1 MLKKLRWALALMSM
15 IPGIASAGWIIE
27 WEHTPVRAGERLE
40 SKRAIAYIEDDKTRV
55 EQDHITTVYD
65 YDEGTFTLLNP
76 TSRYYWSAGV
86 DDYVKESVRN
96 RDRNLRKKLGT
107 ESEDDE
113 ELPEV
118 DLESLPEISVEATD
132 EMRTIAG
139 HQAFKHVVRVNEE
152 LFQEIWVAN
161 DLDLS
166 GDLDPDKVVKFQAR
180 SSRGMIGNSSKPYNA
195 LYRSPAYLELLKK
208 GYALRTLTHHIAGAF
223 DRKARSVREADVE
236 DSKFEVPAGYRKVS
250 LQEVFKTETEETE

>member
-1 MLKKLRWALALMSM
+1 MLKKLRWALALVWM

-27 WEHTPVRAGERLE
+27 WEHTPVRADE
-40 SKRAIAYIEDDKTRV
+40 TRV

-65 YDEGTFTLLNP
+65 YDAGTFTLLNP

-86 DDYVKESVRN
+86 DDYVRESVRQ
-96 RDRNLRKKLGT
+96 RDQNLRKKLGT
-107 ESEDDE
+107 ETKDDDE
-113 ELPEV
+113 LPKV
-118 DLESLPEISVEATD
+118 DLESLPEISVEPTD

-139 HQAFKHVVRVNEE
+139 HRAFKHVVRVNEE
-152 LFQEIWVAN
+152 LFQEIWVAT

-166 GDLDPDKVVKFQAR
+166 EDLDPEKVVKFQAR

-195 LYRSPAYLELLKK
+195 LYRSPAYFELLEK
-208 GYALRTLTHHIAGAF
+208 GYALRILTHHIAGAF

-250 LQEVFKTETEETE
+250 LQEVFKTDSE